1 MLLIAVIASRR
12 IIIVGSAAFRQTS
25 KDCDAFDARAQGN
38 PGSAVPKRLLPLRIG
53 LLKQRQ
59 ALGGIGP
66 PIPWMAYAAIA
77 LNRPG
82 SRNAHRR
89 AGVAAAGS

>member
-1 MLLIAVIASRR
+1 MLLIAVIAWRR

-38 PGSAVPKRLLPLRIG
+38 PGGAVPERLLPLRIG

-66 PIPWMAYAAIA
+66 PIPWVAV
-77 LNRPG
+77 LNRAG